1 MAIFEI
7 RKIEEIRARNDC
19 YYLVKNGKNL
29 YAEAEEKIRRDGG
42 YDSELAKIQT
52 RLEMVAN
59 EKRLPQSKYR
69 RLQSGLFEI
78 KTRNLRA
85 YLFHETGTGKILVML
100 GKKNSQK
107 KDIPKFKS
115 IVEQYHNS

>member
-7 RKIEEIRARNDC
+7 RKIEQIRARSDC
-19 YYLVKNGKNL
+19 YYLLKNGKNL

-42 YDSELAKIQT
+42 YDSELISVQVI
-52 RLEMVAN
+52 LEMVAN
-59 EKRLPQSKYR
+59 GEKLPVKKYR
-69 RLQSGLFEI
+69 MLQSGLFEI

-85 YLFHETGTGKILVML
+85 YLFHETRTGKILVML

-115 IVEQYHNS
+115 IVEQYFNS